1 MKHDK
6 KSFDN
11 SIPRGPNESL
21 HYHKQIPLSGDADAA
36 KCALLCDGYCR
47 FTAAKKKNPRTI
59 MNAH

>member
-6 KSFDN
+6 KKASTTVFLGALMN
-11 SIPRGPNESL
+11 PFT
-21 HYHKQIPLSGDADAA
+21 YHKQIPLSGDADAA

-47 FTAAKKKNPRTI
+47 FTAAKKNPRTI